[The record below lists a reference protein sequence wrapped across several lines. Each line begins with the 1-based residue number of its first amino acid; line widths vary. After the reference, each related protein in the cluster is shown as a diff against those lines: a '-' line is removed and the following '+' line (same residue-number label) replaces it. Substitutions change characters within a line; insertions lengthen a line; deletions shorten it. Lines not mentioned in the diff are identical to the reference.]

1 MMFMYKILSFG
12 RSCKAYLQIFKDTG
26 PDVTL
31 YCESCGHRLHKHG
44 RYYRYVAG
52 KTEYLCIPIYRWLC
66 PKCGTTVSLL
76 PDFLVPWARCAT
88 WIREGAIRRKHLGQ
102 SFRRIA
108 ETVISPRIGLSPRTI
123 KRWWR
128 QQLARAA
135 DASLWLAGELVRLRC
150 EADLLRMFPNPVSPD
165 PANVCIA
172 SKGLLGVPER
182 KDAEESI
189 PLSLAAYARHPNA
202 ERQSPLQKQP
212 NKSDSPLLGTNP
224 TIFVRSSSPE

>member
-1 MMFMYKILSFG
+1 MLPTFWRGTREHSVTMMFMYKILSFG

-165 PANVCIA
+165 PANVWEWLA
-172 SKGLLGVPER
+172 ELLQHYTPRPSRLRGYW
-182 KDAEESI
+182 AF
-189 PLSLAAYARHPNA
+189 LNARMPKN
-202 ERQSPLQKQP
+202 LF
-212 NKSDSPLLGTNP
+212 L
-224 TIFVRSSSPE
+224 

>member
-1 MMFMYKILSFG
+1 MLSKKAECSRPWRGPREHSVTIIFMYKILSFG
-12 RSCKAYLQIFKDTG
+12 RSCKAYLRIYKDSG
-26 PDVTL
+26 PDITL
-31 YCESCGHRLHKHG
+31 CCENCGHRLHKHG

-52 KTEYLCIPIYRWLC
+52 KTEYLRIPIYRWLC

-88 WIREGAIRRKHLGQ
+88 WIREGAIKRKQLGH

-108 ETVISPRIGLSPRTI
+108 ETVISPKIGLSSRTV

-150 EADLLRMFPNPVSPD
+150 DTDLLRMFPNPVSAN
-165 PANVCIA
+165 PANVWKWIEDLLRYYA
-172 SKGLLGVPER
+172 PRPSRLRGYWAFLNTRMPKGLFL
-182 KDAEESI
+182 
-189 PLSLAAYARHPNA
+189 
-202 ERQSPLQKQP
+202 
-212 NKSDSPLLGTNP
+212 
-224 TIFVRSSSPE
+224 